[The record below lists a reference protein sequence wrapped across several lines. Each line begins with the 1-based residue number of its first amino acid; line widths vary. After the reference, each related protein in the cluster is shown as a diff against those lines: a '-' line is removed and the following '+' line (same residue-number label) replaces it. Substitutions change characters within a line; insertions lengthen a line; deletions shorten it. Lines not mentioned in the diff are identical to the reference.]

1 MHTHTLTRRA
11 THTHT
16 HTQGEDSHHTVLCAS
31 AGGAAGY
38 LGRAA
43 ALVPFGSHQEPG
55 APTPGGAKAESGQ
68 GQSQADQD
76 AVGQREREGEDG
88 CEVATPEKFLV
99 IFGGSLSCFVSS
111 GASVRHLLSP
121 SHLAAKRQAAG
132 SDQKGGDETAAA
144 AQRYL
149 QCTHGSAGRL

>member
-1 MHTHTLTRRA
+1 MHAHTLTCRA
-11 THTHT
+11 THTRT
-16 HTQGEDSHHTVLCAS
+16 HSHHTVLFAS
-31 AGGAAGY
+31 AGGAAGH

-55 APTPGGAKAESGQ
+55 APTPGGAKAESGR

-76 AVGQREREGEDG
+76 AVGQREGEGEDG
-88 CEVATPEKFLV
+88 CKVETQDKSLF
-99 IFGGSLSCFVSS
+99 IFDGSLSCFVSS
-111 GASVRHLLSP
+111 AASVRRLLSP

-132 SDQKGGDETAAA
+132 SDQKGGDEAAAA

-149 QCTHGSAGRL
+149 QCTLGSAGRL